1 VISAST
7 AGYALDASALLALML
22 NEPGQEKVSAV
33 INRAYI
39 HSVNVAEV
47 VGKLVREG
55 VPRAEAEQMI
65 DELSLDIDEELPAR
79 QAILSG
85 ELVAQT
91 RKQGLSLGDC
101 LCLTVAASKGSIAV
115 TADRRWQGLHGQ
127 RIENNKI
134 RVQVIR

>member
-1 VISAST
+1 MISTSK
-7 AGYALDASALLALML
+7 AGYALDASALLALL
-22 NEPGQEKVSAV
+22 FNEPGQEKVSAV

-47 VGKLVREG
+47 VGKLVRQG

-65 DELSLDIDEELPAR
+65 EELNLDIDEELPTH
-79 QAILSG
+79 QAALCG

-91 RKQGLSLGDC
+91 RQQGLSLGDC
-101 LCLTVAASKGSIAV
+101 VCLTIAASVGGIAV
-115 TADRRWQGLHGQ
+115 TADRRWRELDGQ
-127 RIENNKI
+127 RIENNEI

>member
-1 VISAST
+1 MISASK

-39 HSVNVAEV
+39 HSVNIAEV

-65 DELSLDIDEELPAR
+65 EELNLDIDEELPAR
-79 QAILSG
+79 QAALCG

-91 RKQGLSLGDC
+91 RQQGLSLGDC
-101 LCLTVAASKGSIAV
+101 ICLTVAASNGSIAV
-115 TADRRWQGLHGQ
+115 TADRRWQELSGQ
-127 RIENNKI
+127 RIENKEI

>member
-1 VISAST
+1 VISASK

-39 HSVNVAEV
+39 HSVNIAEV

-65 DELSLDIDEELPAR
+65 EELNLDIDEELPAR
-79 QAILSG
+79 QAALCG

-91 RKQGLSLGDC
+91 RQQGLSLGDC
-101 LCLTVAASKGSIAV
+101 ICLTVAASNGSIAV
-115 TADRRWQGLHGQ
+115 TADRRWQELSGQ
-127 RIENNKI
+127 RIENKEI